1 MKKIITEI
9 FIIPLNFLVS
19 FAFAWVPM
27 LAWNN
32 GVHVVFP
39 NTPVIG
45 YFTAFW
51 LCLGLNYLRTSVVPI
66 KE

>member
-1 MKKIITEI
+1 
-9 FIIPLNFLVS
+9 
-19 FAFAWVPM
+19 M

-51 LCLGLNYLRTSVVPI
+51 LCLGLNYLRTVVVPI